1 MCSECLLNE
10 NTEYT
15 AFGFFLKNLLL
26 EINSNKYVGIND
38 MIINKGRS
46 KKYAN
51 HDEIVQI
58 SLIKLFKR
66 L

>member
-1 MCSECLLNE
+1 MCSECLFNE

-38 MIINKGRS
+38 MIINKSIRIIIVPYSMLAIGS
-46 KKYAN
+46 KICK
-51 HDEIVQI
+51 H
-58 SLIKLFKR
+58 
-66 L
+66 